1 MAQGMMLQI
10 SYSLELELTCSRAL
24 AEAWDSEL
32 HPALSTYRTPL
43 NSISLF
49 MLIDLLGAADPNV
62 PSYFQSTHWA
72 YQGLAKIEERMRKLG
87 LLQSTP
93 KKPFLPESATTPN
106 QFGRGYVE
114 DDHIPFMV
122 RGVPIL
128 HVIPTPFPPVWHTMD
143 DNGDHLDIGTL
154 DDWAKIITAFAA
166 EWMELNGFM
175 EHPKQPLRKKDD
187 EIRGRTEL

>member
-1 MAQGMMLQI
+1 
-10 SYSLELELTCSRAL
+10 
-24 AEAWDSEL
+24 
-32 HPALSTYRTPL
+32 
-43 NSISLF
+43 

-62 PSYFQSTHWA
+62 PSYFQTTHWA
-72 YQGLAKIEERMRKLG
+72 YQGLANIEDRMRKLG

-93 KKPFLPESATTPN
+93 KKSFLPESEPVPN

-143 DNGDHLDIGTL
+143 DNGEHLDIGTL
-154 DDWAKIITAFAA
+154 DDWAKIITGFAA

-187 EIRGRTEL
+187 DIRRRTEL